1 MTEIKFNIL
10 LEITKTLEK
19 YMERIYDIEP
29 QMIKYNDP
37 GGRDSSKVLVT
48 PGEEI
53 RRHAALAA
61 VLSYK
66 SMLESLA

>member
-29 QMIKYNDP
+29 PVTKYNDP
-37 GGRDSSKVLVT
+37 EGGT
-48 PGEEI
+48 
-53 RRHAALAA
+53 AA
-61 VLSYK
+61 K
-66 SMLESLA
+66 CW